1 MELNRDSEEEEV
13 VVRIEEEEGGN
24 TGARRGA
31 VPAHTH
37 HGRGVRFSEVWE
49 YFHIAPPR
57 TGHHPSQY
65 AACRLCGRQ
74 VSRGPGLNVGTTAL
88 WKHLRSMHREE
99 LEKSGHRQVN
109 QCPVAHLPV
118 VQHQPVAEGEWAH
131 LMEQMGA
138 LALRASQR
146 EREVEKR
153 EKAVERR
160 ARAVERRER
169 AVERRERAVEQG
181 ERSLT
186 ERMLK
191 MKAEEVQVRLKG
203 TCERESALASV
214 AALPMHFV

>member
-1 MELNRDSEEEEV
+1 MKQEEEEV
-13 VVRIEEEEGGN
+13 VVRIEEEEVGN
-24 TGARRGA
+24 AGARRGA
-31 VPAHTH
+31 VPARTH

-49 YFHIAPPR
+49 YFHLAPPR

-88 WKHLRSMHREE
+88 WKHLRSMHREA

-169 AVERRERAVEQG
+169 AVERRERAVE
-181 ERSLT
+181 EEEKSLT

-203 TCERESALASV
+203 TCERESALAS
-214 AALPMHFV
+214 AAAVPMHFV

>member
-1 MELNRDSEEEEV
+1 MKQEEEEV
-13 VVRIEEEEGGN
+13 IVRIEEEVGNAGG
-24 TGARRGA
+24 RRGA
-31 VPAHTH
+31 VPTHTH
-37 HGRGVRFSEVWE
+37 HSRGVRFSEVWE

-118 VQHQPVAEGEWAH
+118 VQHQPVAEGEWAQ
-131 LMEQMGA
+131 LMEQMGG

-169 AVERRERAVEQG
+169 AVERRERAVEEK

-191 MKAEEVQVRLKG
+191 MKAEEVQVWLKG
-203 TCERESALASV
+203 TCERESGLGSA
-214 AALPMHFV
+214 AALPMHFA